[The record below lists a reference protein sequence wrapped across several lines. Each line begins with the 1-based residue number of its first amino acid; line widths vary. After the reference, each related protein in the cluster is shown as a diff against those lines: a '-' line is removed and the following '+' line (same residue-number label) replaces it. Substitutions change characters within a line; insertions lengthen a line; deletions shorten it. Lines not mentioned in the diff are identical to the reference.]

1 MANKRT
7 APETEPITVASSPL
21 LDNAPVVG
29 METPEEDEDVLDEDV
44 LDVDVGNAVELG
56 KTEEGAGE
64 ELEGSVGV
72 ACGDVEV
79 RVAAVVVVL
88 DVVEL
93 DDELGDVKIAASPTT
108 I

>member
-29 METPEEDEDVLDEDV
+29 METPEEDEEV

-64 ELEGSVGV
+64 EFEGPVGV

-79 RVAAVVVVL
+79 RIAAVVVVL

-93 DDELGDVKIAASPTT
+93 DDELGDVRMAASPTT